1 MQGSMRYPKGKEQV
15 HQYNKRLPNYI
26 KCPISTMSLPICLI
40 ISTSFMDSL
49 IIYETMIITVIRL
62 VLVGRNTGFIV
73 MCKILMIFMIFE
85 CVHVNSIFLGCDSLQ
100 LILML
105 HYVLL
110 VLPILRMFH
119 QVIHILT
126 DTMRL

>member
-15 HQYNKRLPNYI
+15 HQYNKRLSNYI
-26 KCPISTMSLPICLI
+26 KCPISTMSMLICLI

-62 VLVGRNTGFIV
+62 VLVGRNTRFIV
-73 MCKILMIFMIFE
+73 MCKILMIFMFFA
-85 CVHVNSIFLGCDSLQ
+85 CVHVNFTFLGCDSLQ

-110 VLPILRMFH
+110 LLRILRMFH